1 MDKVYDIVVLGT
13 GVVGLAATVALSR
26 LGYQVALVGP
36 AALASA
42 PTTSSNFDTR
52 VYALAPATQTFL
64 DSLGVWSEL
73 NRSRLAPMYDIRVF
87 QGELSEALEFNS
99 AQVHLDRLATVVE
112 HTELTRALNTAV
124 GFSSA
129 QRFQHPAKEIDLT
142 APNPIIE
149 LEHGV
154 KLTAKLVVGAD
165 GARSLVR
172 EASKI
177 GFTETQYPQSAV
189 IANFYCELPHQG
201 MAHQWFVPE
210 GVIALLPLPDE
221 QHASLGVRHR
231 VSLVWSA
238 PHALAEQLM
247 SLTGEQL
254 AARVG
259 QVSLLTLGQMVA
271 CGAAKQVALANL
283 LAQRLIAPAVVLLGD
298 SAHVIHPMAGHGLN
312 LGFGDVAELVRVL
325 GNQRHTN
332 PSDPQLLRQYERA
345 RREPIAVMRGVTDGL
360 FKLHFGVNNTQ
371 APTVKLIRELGWR
384 AIAKMPWLRSKII
397 EQASK
402 N

>member
-1 MDKVYDIVVLGT
+1 MDKVFDIVVLGT

-36 AALASA
+36 QALTPASVDA
-42 PTTSSNFDTR
+42 SVFDTR
-52 VYALAPATQTFL
+52 VYALAPSTQTFL
-64 DSLGVWSEL
+64 ESLGVWSEL

-87 QGELSEALEFNS
+87 QGELSQALEFNS

-112 HTELTRALNTAV
+112 HAELSRALNTAV
-124 GFSSA
+124 SFSSA
-129 QRFQHPAKEIDLT
+129 QRFQNVAKLIDLT
-142 APNPIIE
+142 SANPIIE

-154 KLTAKLVVGAD
+154 KLTTKLVVGAD
-165 GARSLVR
+165 GASSLVR
-172 EASKI
+172 DASNI
-177 GFTETQYPQSAV
+177 SFTQTQYPQSAI
-189 IANFYCELPHQG
+189 IANFYCELPHHG

-221 QHASLGVRHR
+221 QHTSFGVRHR

-247 SLTGEQL
+247 SLSNEQL

-259 QVSLLTLGQMVA
+259 QVSLLTLGFIWA
-271 CGAAKQVALANL
+271 CGEAKQVALSNL
-283 LAQRLIAPAVVLLGD
+283 LAQRLIAPAVVLVGD

-325 GNQRHTN
+325 GSERHTN

-360 FKLHFGVNNTQ
+360 FKLHYGVNNTQ
-371 APTVKLIRELGWR
+371 APTVKLVRELGWR

-397 EQASK
+397 EHASK